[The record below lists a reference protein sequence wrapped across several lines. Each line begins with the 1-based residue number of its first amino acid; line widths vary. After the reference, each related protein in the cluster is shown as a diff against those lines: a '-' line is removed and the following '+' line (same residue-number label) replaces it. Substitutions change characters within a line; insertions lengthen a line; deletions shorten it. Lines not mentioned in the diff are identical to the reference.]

1 MKIAVLGLGSIG
13 LRHAKNLRKLG
24 AEVIGYD
31 VDETKQREFQEK
43 VVSREFA
50 LDQCDAVLSATP
62 TINHADDLI
71 ETQLAQKP
79 IFIEKPIL
87 PCCPPG
93 TPDFSNGGDCAPIWV
108 GYMLRFHPCVRFACD
123 KIASG
128 QIGKPIWANFI
139 VSQLNTKYTDSVV
152 LNWSHEIDLALYLFG
167 PAKVLCASVKTEE
180 GVDTIAD
187 FVLEHES
194 GVRSTI
200 HMDYVT
206 KQEIREF
213 WVAGTE
219 RNIGV
224 DLVGRTTVWG
234 RAYEMHGGS
243 WDGDYLNEMAAWL
256 KALEGQQTF
265 LATGQDGIEVVKI
278 CEEIKRAALVTEFGE
293 LHG

>member
-31 VDETKQREFQEK
+31 LDETKQREFQGK
-43 VVSREFA
+43 VVSRSFA
-50 LDQCDAVLSATP
+50 IEQCDALVSATP
-62 TINHADDLI
+62 T
-71 ETQLAQKP
+71 AQHTFDFHEGFLFNKP
-79 IFIEKPIL
+79 MLIEKPISDKIVDIGMSKL
-87 PCCPPG
+87 
-93 TPDFSNGGDCAPIWV
+93 IHV

-139 VSQLNTKYTDSVV
+139 VSQLNTKYTDSVM

-167 PAKVLCASVKTEE
+167 PAKVLCASVKTDG
-180 GVDTIAD
+180 GVDTVAD

-213 WVAGTE
+213 WIAGTE

-234 RAYEMHGGS
+234 RAYETHGGS

-278 CEEIKRAALVTEFGE
+278 CEQVKKAAAATEFGMFDADSATA
-293 LHG
+293 